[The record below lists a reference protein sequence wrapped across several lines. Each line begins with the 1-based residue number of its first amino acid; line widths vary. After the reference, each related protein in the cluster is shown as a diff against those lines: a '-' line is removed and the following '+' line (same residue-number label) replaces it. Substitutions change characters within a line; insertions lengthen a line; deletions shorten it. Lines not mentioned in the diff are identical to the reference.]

1 MSDTNN
7 NNTGGFAKT
16 TDFKWL
22 GIGLLVFILIA
33 FIMPTPESMTQK
45 AQDIFGEDQTLNITV
60 KANHIQTTMSL
71 LATRVAFFLSHIHL

>member
-1 MSDTNN
+1 MSDSNNNNN

-33 FIMPTPESMTQK
+33 FIMPTPESMIQK
-45 AQDIFGEDQTLNITV
+45 SPESV
-60 KANHIQTTMSL
+60 W
-71 LATRVAFFLSHIHL
+71 R